1 MSSRQ
6 PRRIAAC
13 GLANFAALCVVVAGC
28 SQSAE
33 VTSTAIAPEAVPP
46 SDRVEITLVDR
57 AEFDAVLASLRGKVV
72 LVDCW
77 ATWCGPCVEQ
87 LPHSVELAKVH
98 AADGLA
104 VVTLDF
110 DDPDAIAQVRK
121 VLADAGANSAN
132 VTDLQCKQGSSPA
145 AMAAF
150 EITSGA
156 LPHYK
161 LFDREGKLRRT
172 FELDPASERQF
183 TRADV
188 DSAVEEI
195 LAR

>member
-1 MSSRQ
+1 MSSRR
-6 PRRIAAC
+6 PRRLAA
-13 GLANFAALCVVVAGC
+13 GGFANFAALCVVVAGC
-28 SQSAE
+28 SQSVE
-33 VTSTAIAPEAVPP
+33 VESTAVAPESVPP

-57 AEFDAVLASLRGKVV
+57 AEFDAVVAGLRGKVV

-77 ATWCGPCVEQ
+77 ATWCSPCVEQ
-87 LPHSVELAKVH
+87 LPHSVELAKEC
-98 AADGLA
+98 AAEDLA

-110 DDPDAIAQVRK
+110 DDPDAIEQVRTT
-121 VLADAGANSAN
+121 LAGVGANLAN
-132 VTDLQCKQGSSPA
+132 VTNLQCEQGSSPA

-161 LFDREGKLRRT
+161 LVDRAGKLRRT

-183 TRADV
+183 TPADI
-188 DSAVEEI
+188 DAVVTTL
-195 LAR
+195 LAE